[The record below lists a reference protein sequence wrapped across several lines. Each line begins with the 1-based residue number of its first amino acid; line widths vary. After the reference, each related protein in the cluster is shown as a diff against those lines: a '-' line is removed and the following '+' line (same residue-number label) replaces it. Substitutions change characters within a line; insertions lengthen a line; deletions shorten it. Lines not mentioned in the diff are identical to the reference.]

1 MCSAYG
7 MTLFNIVR
15 NHMASKTETML
26 AVELQTLKKIFK
38 KEETK
43 RKAINES
50 VTHHLKSLTHCV
62 DCAADDGGGGDVR
75 DFHVHGDLLNV
86 PWAMRLSLE
95 YYLTHSD

>member
-1 MCSAYG
+1 MQCIWDD
-7 MTLFNIVR
+7 IVEYCKKSHGFQNR
-15 NHMASKTETML
+15 DYVSCRVAD
-26 AVELQTLKKIFK
+26 VKKIFK

-62 DCAADDGGGGDVR
+62 DCAADDDGGDVR
-75 DFHVHGDLLNV
+75 DFHVNGDLLNV
-86 PWAMRLSLE
+86 PWAMLLSLE